1 MIKYLTGKELCEALG
16 ISTTLLYKFRKA
28 GMPYHQLPGGR
39 PFYLIDQV
47 VDWLKNAGY
56 HQEKVWTKQ
65 LRGRIMKGIIIPLSL
80 L

>member
-47 VDWLKNAGY
+47 VDWLKDAGF
-56 HQEKVWTKQ
+56 HQEKVWTK
-65 LRGRIMKGIIIPLSL
+65 
-80 L
+80 

>member
-56 HQEKVWTKQ
+56 HQEKVWTKKS
-65 LRGRIMKGIIIPLSL
+65 RGRIMKGIIIPLSFL
-80 L
+80 